1 MKKINSKHKILILG
15 ASGFIGNALYK
26 ELYAYFNTFGTYNIS
41 NKEFESNQHYFQYN
55 IEEDDIHDILEAVK
69 PSVIISSLR
78 GNFSAQILVHQHLLE
93 YVKEHNCKLLFL
105 SSSNVFDAYSKYPSY
120 EDDKTFS
127 NSIYGHFKIKIENM
141 VMRLPKHKW
150 VIIRIPM
157 VLGTNSPR
165 ISDIKSAIKD
175 HTSIEV
181 FPNLITNVTTD
192 DKLSQQVHY
201 IINQNTV

>member
-93 YVKEHNCKLLFL
+93 YVKEHNCKLLF
-105 SSSNVFDAYSKYPSY
+105 YPHQMFLMLTVNILVM
-120 EDDKTFS
+120 KM
-127 NSIYGHFKIKIENM
+127 IKH
-141 VMRLPKHKW
+141 L
-150 VIIRIPM
+150 
-157 VLGTNSPR
+157 
-165 ISDIKSAIKD
+165 AIASMAILK
-175 HTSIEV
+175 
-181 FPNLITNVTTD
+181 
-192 DKLSQQVHY
+192 
-201 IINQNTV
+201 